1 MVLEWNLILFYK
13 YKFQAKIRLRFT
25 FLGKKNWW
33 IIDGQVRRE
42 LVLEFSSRFALLSRS
57 WFGFNF
63 LLPICERTS
72 INNFHWQQTCA
83 NNSTWY
89 CYSEITRISGNILG
103 QILYVHSL
111 MSYNDSRATINP
123 YSKSKISEDQT
134 IFLTFVQL

>member
-63 LLPICERTS
+63 LLPICEPTS
-72 INNFHWQQTCA
+72 INNFHWQQTWA

-89 CYSEITRISGNILG
+89 CYSEITRKSGNILG
-103 QILYVHSL
+103 QILYVNSL
-111 MSYNDSRATINP
+111 MSYNNLRATINP
-123 YSKSKISEDQT
+123 YSNSKISEDQT
-134 IFLTFVQL
+134 IF